1 MEQKKTNL
9 KISKSLL
16 TIGSVVF
23 VLGIIFL
30 IVSSVSYSQAYD
42 QWHDAWWYEHTADL
56 HDKPTP
62 VFITVSVV
70 VTLAGLVILISGAK
84 PYLTKFALKRHKE
97 TLEYA
102 GKDMTDVGT
111 KMVDIGAPVANK
123 AIDEVVLPTVKK
135 VKNSITDD
143 EADSSEKML
152 YCRYCGKQ
160 IAVDSKFCNHCG
172 EKQ

>member
-16 TIGSVVF
+16 TIGLVVF

-30 IVSSVSYSQAYD
+30 IVSIISYNLAYD
-42 QWHDAWWYEHTADL
+42 QWHDAWWNDRTADL
-56 HDKPTP
+56 NDQPTP
-62 VFITVSVV
+62 VFIIVSVF
-70 VTLAGLVILISGAK
+70 VTLAGLGILISGAK
-84 PYLTKFALKRHKE
+84 PYLTKFALKHHKE
-97 TLEYA
+97 TLEYV

-123 AIDEVVLPTVKK
+123 AIDEVVIPTVKK
-135 VKNSITDD
+135 VKNSITNDG
-143 EADSSEKML
+143 EDSSGKML

>member
-1 MEQKKTNL
+1 MEQKKSNL

-16 TIGSVVF
+16 AIGTFVF
-23 VLGIIFL
+23 TLGCIFL
-30 IVSSVSYSQAYD
+30 IVSISSYNEEYN
-42 QWHDAWWYEHTADL
+42 QWHDAWWNDNTADL
-56 HDKPTP
+56 NDKPTP
-62 VFITVSVV
+62 AFIIISVF
-70 VTLAGLVILISGAK
+70 VTLAGLGVLISGAS
-84 PYLTKFALKRHKE
+84 PYLTKFALKHRKE
-97 TLEYA
+97 TLDYA

-123 AIDEVVLPTVKK
+123 AIDEVVIPTVKK

-143 EADSSEKML
+143 GEDSSGKML

>member
-16 TIGSVVF
+16 AIGTVVF
-23 VLGIIFL
+23 TLGFILL
-30 IVSSVSYSQAYD
+30 IVSIISYNQAYD
-42 QWHDAWWYEHTADL
+42 QWHDAWWNKHTADL
-56 HDKPTP
+56 NDQPTIAFIIIS
-62 VFITVSVV
+62 VF
-70 VTLAGLVILISGAK
+70 VTLAGLGILISGAK
-84 PYLTKFALKRHKE
+84 PYLTKFALKHHKE

-123 AIDEVVLPTVKK
+123 TVDEVVLPAVEK
-135 VKNSITDD
+135 VKNLVTNDG
-143 EADSSEKML
+143 ADSSGKKL
-152 YCRYCGKQ
+152 YCRYCGKP
-160 IAVDSKFCNHCG
+160 IAADSKFCNYCG

>member
-1 MEQKKTNL
+1 MEQTKTNL

-30 IVSSVSYSQAYD
+30 ISSIISYNQAYD
-42 QWHDAWWYEHTADL
+42 EWHDAWWYEHTADL
-56 HDKPTP
+56 NDQPT
-62 VFITVSVV
+62 VAFIIISIF
-70 VTLAGLVILISGAK
+70 VTLVGLGILISGAK

-111 KMVDIGAPVANK
+111 KMVDIGAHVANK
-123 AIDEVVLPTVKK
+123 AIDEVVLPTIEK
-135 VKNSITDD
+135 VKNSTTDD
-143 EADSSEKML
+143 GEDSNGKML